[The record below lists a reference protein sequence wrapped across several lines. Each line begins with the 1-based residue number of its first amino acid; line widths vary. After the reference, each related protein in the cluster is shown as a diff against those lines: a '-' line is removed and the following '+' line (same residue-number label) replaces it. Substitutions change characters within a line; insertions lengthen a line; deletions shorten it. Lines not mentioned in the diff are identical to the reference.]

1 MRLQTTTLSPYF
13 PFKYSD
19 MNPKID
25 AILAKKGKQPIS
37 QLTAYDYPT
46 ARMLDEAG
54 VDMILVGDSLGMM
67 MLGFPDT
74 THVTM
79 EHMLHHGAC
88 VVRGVKK
95 ALVVVDLPIHS
106 YDTPE
111 QAVANARRLMSTGA
125 DAVKL
130 EGGVAQE
137 DKIRAIVD
145 AGIPVQ
151 AHIGLLPQ
159 SIKEEGGY
167 RMKGK
172 TDEEAAAIT
181 RDLDAVIRAG
191 AFCVVIECTKHS
203 LAAELT
209 RRSSIPT
216 IGIGAGAA
224 TCHGEVAV
232 IHDLVGGFPWFVP
245 GFAKQLGNVA
255 SEITRAASEWMS
267 NLKLPE

>member
-1 MRLQTTTLSPYF
+1 MDSKIATILS
-13 PFKYSD
+13 
-19 MNPKID
+19 
-25 AILAKKGKQPIS
+25 KKGKEPIS

-67 MLGFPDT
+67 MLGYPDT

-79 EHMLHHGAC
+79 EHMLHHGEC
-88 VVRGVKK
+88 VARAAKR

-111 QAVANARRLMSTGA
+111 QAVRNARRLTAVGA

-137 DKIRAIVD
+137 DKIRAIVE

-159 SIKEEGGY
+159 SVKEEGGY

-232 IHDLVGGFPWFVP
+232 IHDLVGGYPWFVP

-255 SEITRAASEWMS
+255 GEITRAATQWMQG
-267 NLKLPE
+267 LRLPE

>member
-1 MRLQTTTLSPYF
+1 
-13 PFKYSD
+13 
-19 MNPKID
+19 MNPKIA
-25 AILAKKGKQPIS
+25 AILEKKGKQPIS

-79 EHMLHHGAC
+79 EHMLHHGEC
-88 VVRGVKK
+88 VVRAVKN
-95 ALVVVDLPIHS
+95 AVVVVDLPIHS

-130 EGGVAQE
+130 EGGAAQE
-137 DKIRAIVD
+137 EKIRAIVE

-151 AHIGLLPQ
+151 GHIGLLPQ
-159 SIKEEGGY
+159 SVKEEGGY

-172 TDEEAAAIT
+172 TDEEAAAII
-181 RDLDAVIRAG
+181 RDLEAVIRAG
-191 AFCVVIECTKHS
+191 AFSVVIECTKHS

-232 IHDLVGGFPWFVP
+232 IHDLVGGYPWFVP

-255 SEITRAASEWMS
+255 GEVTRAAGEW
-267 NLKLPE
+267 LKGLRLPE

>member
-1 MRLQTTTLSPYF
+1 
-13 PFKYSD
+13 
-19 MNPKID
+19 MNPKIA
-25 AILAKKGKQPIS
+25 AIQEKKGKQPIS

-79 EHMLHHGAC
+79 EHMLHHGEC

-95 ALVVVDLPIHS
+95 ALVVVDMPIHS

-111 QAVANARRLMSTGA
+111 QAVTNARRLMAVGA

-137 DKIRAIVD
+137 EKIRAIVE

-151 AHIGLLPQ
+151 GHIGLLPQ
-159 SIKEEGGY
+159 SVKEDGGY

-172 TDEEAAAIT
+172 TDDEAAAISC
-181 RDLDAVIRAG
+181 DLDAVIRAG
-191 AFCVVIECTKHS
+191 AFCVVIECTRHS

-216 IGIGAGAA
+216 IGIGAGAS

-245 GFAKQLGNVA
+245 GFAKQLANVA
-255 SEITRAASEWMS
+255 GEITRAATEWMQG
-267 NLKLPE
+267 LQLPK

>member
-1 MRLQTTTLSPYF
+1 M
-13 PFKYSD
+13 
-19 MNPKID
+19 MNPKIA
-25 AILAKKGKQPIS
+25 AILEKKGKQPIT

-79 EHMLHHGAC
+79 EHMLHHAAC
-88 VVRGVKK
+88 VVRAVKN
-95 ALVVVDLPIHS
+95 ALVVVDMPIHS
-106 YDTPE
+106 YNTPE
-111 QAVANARRLMSTGA
+111 QAVENARRLMATGA
-125 DAVKL
+125 DAIKL

-137 DKIRAIVD
+137 EKIRAIVQ

-151 AHIGLLPQ
+151 GHIGLLPQ
-159 SIKEEGGY
+159 SVKEDGGY

-172 TDEEAAAIT
+172 TDDEAAAIS

-191 AFCVVIECTKHS
+191 AFCVVIECTRHS

-209 RRSSIPT
+209 LRSSIPT

-232 IHDLVGGFPWFVP
+232 IHDLVGGYPWFVP

-255 SEITRAASEWMS
+255 GEITRAATTWMQG
-267 NLKLPE
+267 LQLPK

>member
-1 MRLQTTTLSPYF
+1 
-13 PFKYSD
+13 
-19 MNPKID
+19 MNSKIA
-25 AILAKKGKQPIS
+25 AILKKKGKQPIS

-67 MLGFPDT
+67 VLGFPDT

-79 EHMLHHGAC
+79 EHMLHHGEC
-88 VVRGVKK
+88 VARAVKN
-95 ALVVVDLPIHS
+95 AVVIVDLPIHS

-130 EGGVAQE
+130 EGGAAQE
-137 DKIRAIVD
+137 EKIRAIVE

-151 AHIGLLPQ
+151 GHIGLLPQ
-159 SIKEEGGY
+159 SVKEEGGY

-172 TDEEAAAIT
+172 TDEEAAAII
-181 RDLDAVIRAG
+181 RDLEAVIRAG
-191 AFCVVIECTKHS
+191 AFSVVIECTKHS

-216 IGIGAGAA
+216 IGIGAGVA

-232 IHDLVGGFPWFVP
+232 IHDLVGGYPWFVP

-255 SEITRAASEWMS
+255 GEITRAAGEWMKG
-267 NLKLPE
+267 LQLPR